1 MLKKNNIYWLLGGI
15 PKKGDK
21 FDLSKVYYKNI
32 KGFIFGTN
40 HKKFSLDLKN
50 KIKLKK
56 FSNLK
61 NALNELINDIKKDNS
76 SKKTILFSPAAA
88 SFDSF
93 INFEDRGQYFNK
105 LIKRYINV
113 KNI

>member
-1 MLKKNNIYWLLGGI
+1 MLGGI
-15 PKKGDK
+15 PKKGDR
-21 FDLSKVYYKNI
+21 FNLSKNYYQNI
-32 KGFIFGTN
+32 RGFIFGAN
-40 HKKFSLDLKN
+40 QKKFSLDLKN

-61 NALNELINDIKKDNS
+61 KALNELFNDIKKDNS

-93 INFEDRGQYFNK
+93 IEF
-105 LIKRYINV
+105 
-113 KNI
+113 

>member
-1 MLKKNNIYWLLGGI
+1 MKSHHTFVSKK
-15 PKKGDK
+15 
-21 FDLSKVYYKNI
+21 
-32 KGFIFGTN
+32 FGN
-40 HKKFSLDLKN
+40 HKKFSLDLIN

-56 FSNLK
+56 FSNLNK
-61 NALNELINDIKKDNS
+61 ALNELFNDIKKDNS

-93 INFEDRGQYFNK
+93 KNFEDRGQYFNK